1 MENEYLKTEKEIIDK
16 LKESLTPDNGYSFD
30 YEPKYFTSRRRAYTP
45 DLLIRKDGNPIAMV
59 EIKLNINTPLL
70 LNLQSWLQEVA
81 AGLGTRYIILTDGT
95 SAYFIDV
102 RNIGESN
109 NWEPFD
115 LTKLCQQ
122 IEQIEEDN
130 IKLGPYKSVAELNTS
145 IKDALKADNSSDYEF
160 INSFLDKNEDPAIIF
175 NASNGFDFSEE
186 FKNLILDSMESHA
199 ENEELCRYTS
209 LSTLFRQISNDQHSM
224 ASLEGMND
232 TTEIKYVD
240 DCFEASKEA
249 KKSHEKHNDDFGNNY
264 FILSLCAKEQIDNL
278 TLWRL
283 YGDDSKGVCIVY
295 EPVSKKLP
303 EGFKMKKVI
312 YDDKLLHILKKI
324 IDRISPNCEEN
335 QAKKNKTVFYYVST
349 DDAWK
354 HFFKPKEYKTE
365 KEIRLLLDKRDAKS
379 SFIETWVHNTTYNII
394 HPILLFDK
402 LQAENK
408 FPLKIKE
415 IILGPNMPE
424 AELNQ
429 KQLTKLLKSKGLN
442 IQVRLSDIRVY
453 RAQ

>member
-1 MENEYLKTEKEIIDK
+1 MENEYLKKEKEIIDK
-16 LKESLTPDNGYSFD
+16 LQESLTLEKGYSFD
-30 YEPKYFTSRRRAYTP
+30 YEPKFVTSRYRAYIP
-45 DLLIRKDGNPIAMV
+45 DLLIQKNEKPIAMV
-59 EIKLNINTPLL
+59 EIKSRISKTILA
-70 LNLQSWLQEVA
+70 NLQSRLQQVA
-81 AGLGTRYIILTDGT
+81 AGVGTRYIILTDGT
-95 SAYFIDV
+95 SAYYLDV

-109 NWEPFD
+109 NWQPFD

-122 IEQIEEDN
+122 IEQIEEDK
-130 IKLGPYKSVAELNTS
+130 IKLGPYKSVAELNNS
-145 IKDALKADNSSDYEF
+145 IKKALKADNSSYYEF
-160 INSFLDKNEDPAIIF
+160 INSFLDKNEKPAIIF
-175 NASNGFDFSEE
+175 NTSNGYDFSED
-186 FKNLILDSMESHA
+186 FKNLILDSQESHT

-209 LSTLFRQISNDQHSM
+209 LSSLFRQISNDQHSM

-232 TTEIKYVD
+232 TTEINYVD
-240 DCFEASKEA
+240 DCLKASKEA
-249 KKSHEKHNDDFGNNY
+249 KKSHEKHKADFGNNY
-264 FILSLCAKEQIDNL
+264 FILSLCGKEQIDNL

-295 EPVSKKLP
+295 EPVPTKLP
-303 EGFKMKKVI
+303 EGFIMKKVV
-312 YDDKLLHILKKI
+312 YDEKLLNILKKI

-335 QAKKNKTVFYYVST
+335 QAKKNKTIFYYVST

-379 SFIETWVHNTTYNII
+379 SFTEKWIHNTTYNII

-402 LQAENK
+402 LQAENN

-429 KQLTKLLKSKGLN
+429 KQLTQLLKLKGLN
-442 IQVRLSDIRVY
+442 IQVSCSKIGVY

>member
-1 MENEYLKTEKEIIDK
+1 MENEYLKKEKEIIDK
-16 LKESLTPDNGYSFD
+16 LQESLTPEKGYSFD
-30 YEPKYFTSRRRAYTP
+30 YEPKFVTSRYRAFIP

-59 EIKLNINTPLL
+59 EIKLNINNPIPA
-70 LNLQSWLQEVA
+70 NLQSRLQQVA
-81 AGLGTRYIILTDGT
+81 AGVGTRYIILTDGT
-95 SAYFIDV
+95 SAYYIDV

-109 NWEPFD
+109 NWQPFD

-122 IEQIEEDN
+122 IEQIEEDK

-145 IKDALKADNSSDYEF
+145 IKKALKADNSSYYEF
-160 INSFLDKNEDPAIIF
+160 INSFLDKNEKPAIIF
-175 NASNGFDFSEE
+175 NTSNGFDFSED

-209 LSTLFRQISNDQHSM
+209 LSSLFRQISNYQHSM

-232 TTEIKYVD
+232 TTEIDYVD
-240 DCFEASKEA
+240 SKISVSTIA
-249 KKSHEKHNDDFGNNY
+249 KSVSNSDKIIGNNY
-264 FILSLCAKEQIDNL
+264 FILSLCGKEQIDNL

-295 EPVSKKLP
+295 EPVSQKPP
-303 EGFKMKKVI
+303 EGFIMKKVV
-312 YDDKLLHILKKI
+312 YDEKLLNILKKI

-379 SFIETWVHNTTYNII
+379 SFTEKWIHNTTYNII

-402 LQAENK
+402 LQAENN

-429 KQLTKLLKSKGLN
+429 KQLTQLLKLKGLN
-442 IQVRLSDIRVY
+442 IQVSCSEIGVY

>member
-16 LKESLTPDNGYSFD
+16 LQESLTPEKGYSFD
-30 YEPKYFTSRRRAYTP
+30 YEPKFVTSRYRAYIP
-45 DLLIRKDGNPIAMV
+45 DLLIQKNEKPIAMV
-59 EIKLNINTPLL
+59 EIKLHLNKTTLA
-70 LNLQSWLQEVA
+70 NLQSRLQEVA

-109 NWEPFD
+109 NWELLD

-122 IEQIEEDN
+122 IEQIEEDK

-145 IKDALKADNSSDYEF
+145 IKDALKADNSSCYEF
-160 INSFLDKNEDPAIIF
+160 IISFLDKNEDPAIIF
-175 NASNGFDFSEE
+175 NTSNGFDFSEE
-186 FKNLILDSMESHA
+186 FKNVILDSQESPA

-209 LSTLFRQISNDQHSM
+209 LSSLFRQISNDQHSM

-232 TTEIKYVD
+232 TTEIDYVD
-240 DCFEASKEA
+240 DCLKASKEA
-249 KKSHEKHNDDFGNNY
+249 KKSHEKHKDDFGNNY
-264 FILSLCAKEQIDNL
+264 FILSLCGTKQIDNL

-295 EPVSKKLP
+295 EPVSQKLP
-303 EGFKMKKVI
+303 EGFIMKKVV
-312 YDDKLLHILKKI
+312 YDEKLLNILKSI
-324 IDRISPNCEEN
+324 INCIPNN
-335 QAKKNKTVFYYVST
+335 QADYYYVST

-354 HFFKPKEYKTE
+354 HFFKPKEYETE
-365 KEIRLLLDKRDAKS
+365 KEVRLLLDKRDAKS
-379 SFIETWVHNTTYNII
+379 SFTEKWIHNTTYNII

-402 LQAENK
+402 LQAENN
-408 FPLKIKE
+408 FPLKIKK

-429 KQLTKLLKSKGLN
+429 KQLTQLLKLKGLN
-442 IQVRLSDIRVY
+442 IQVSLSDIGVY